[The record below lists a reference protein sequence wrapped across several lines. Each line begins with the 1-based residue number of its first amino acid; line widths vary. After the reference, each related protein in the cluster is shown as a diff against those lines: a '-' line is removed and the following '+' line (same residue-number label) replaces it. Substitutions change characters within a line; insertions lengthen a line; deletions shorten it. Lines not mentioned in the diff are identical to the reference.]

1 MITLAANPA
10 VNSAALLVGRI
21 LLAAIFV
28 LAGFNKITGYA
39 GSVAYM
45 EAYGLPGILLPGA
58 IAVEFLGGLAVVAGF
73 QTRLASLAIAGFSII
88 TALVFHN
95 KLSDQM
101 QMIMFMKNFAIAGG
115 FLVLFASG
123 AGAWSVDGRRS
134 A

>member
-1 MITLAANPA
+1 MTTIAPTTTTN
-10 VNSAALLVGRI
+10 AALLVGRI

-28 LAGFNKITGYA
+28 LAGYNKITGYA

-58 IAVEFLGGLAVVAGF
+58 ILFEFVGGLAIVAGF
-73 QTRLASLAIAGFSII
+73 QTRLAALAIAAFSII
-88 TALVFHN
+88 AALVFHN
-95 KLSDQM
+95 KLSEPM

-123 AGAWSVDGRRS
+123 PGAYSVDARR
-134 A
+134 AA